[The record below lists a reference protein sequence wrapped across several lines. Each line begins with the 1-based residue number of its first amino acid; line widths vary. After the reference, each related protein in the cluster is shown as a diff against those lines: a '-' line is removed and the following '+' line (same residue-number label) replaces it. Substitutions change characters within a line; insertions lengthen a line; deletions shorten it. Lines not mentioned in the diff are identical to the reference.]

1 MRDINKKKINRNR
14 LLVIIGL
21 ILIVL
26 SPVISGINLFYYPF
40 ENLLLSFFGII
51 FFDGLELASISFLCG
66 VLIILYQL
74 LLIVFLNKNSFE
86 YEQFEDENTFSES
99 ENFTKNEFQE
109 PFDNNEKII
118 NKSFEQVDELVSQLD
133 LVLKK
138 SRHDVFNLMLDPN
151 GINSPDDFQS
161 AVESLEL
168 ALSSLR
174 AIKKQIIE
182 MKKMHNFY
190 DQ

>member
-1 MRDINKKKINRNR
+1 M
-14 LLVIIGL
+14 
-21 ILIVL
+21 IL
-26 SPVISGINLFYYPF
+26 
-40 ENLLLSFFGII
+40 
-51 FFDGLELASISFLCG
+51 
-66 VLIILYQL
+66 
-74 LLIVFLNKNSFE
+74 
-86 YEQFEDENTFSES
+86 
-99 ENFTKNEFQE
+99 
-109 PFDNNEKII
+109 DNNEKVI

>member
-1 MRDINKKKINRNR
+1 M
-14 LLVIIGL
+14 G
-21 ILIVL
+21 IV
-26 SPVISGINLFYYPF
+26 
-40 ENLLLSFFGII
+40 
-51 FFDGLELASISFLCG
+51 FFDGLELASISFICG
-66 VLIILYQL
+66 TLIIIYQL
-74 LLIVFLNKNSFE
+74 LLIIF
-86 YEQFEDENTFSES
+86 T
-99 ENFTKNEFQE
+99 TKNIYDYDEAE
-109 PFDNNEKII
+109 NKVSVYENVKEVNSPKTVDDNKQVVD
-118 NKSFEQVDELVSQLD
+118 KSIEQADYLIGQLE

-182 MKKMHNFY
+182 MKTSA
-190 DQ
+190 